1 MDIKSGPPLSASA
14 LASATL
20 RAAAAARLLS
30 RRHIAAYALA
40 NRNPIHACR
49 HSACHATANAAHT
62 KTMTN
67 RFHSH
72 DVFHESMCICLFK
85 STGTDQRSSER
96 GSFETRFDVSHTV
109 SSAVIHSFAAAHAT
123 NPRRIAKH
131 NRRHA
136 YLMVRTDAARASDVS
151 HTAWGRGAS
160 LRSSFRAA
168 ASKGDGRF
176 RVAPAPGVSISAT
189 ACTRSAAT
197 PISGCVA
204 NPSNRSILLVS

>member
-1 MDIKSGPPLSASA
+1 MTHRAYLIRVHDTSSTNRLARTAKTFFTKVKKNTRRGRGSSFSFLNRGGFAQRGVVEGPVRVALLGAASIPSRPRRDSTPSKCCHARALRWTSSPEPFSASA

-85 STGTDQRSSER
+85 STGTDQRSSEC
-96 GSFETRFDVSHTV
+96 GSFETRTSRTP
-109 SSAVIHSFAAAHAT
+109 SL
-123 NPRRIAKH
+123 PR
-131 NRRHA
+131 
-136 YLMVRTDAARASDVS
+136 
-151 HTAWGRGAS
+151 
-160 LRSSFRAA
+160 
-168 ASKGDGRF
+168 
-176 RVAPAPGVSISAT
+176 
-189 ACTRSAAT
+189 
-197 PISGCVA
+197 
-204 NPSNRSILLVS
+204 